1 MPLIRP
7 PPPPCP
13 HRAETRCAAGSTTVK
28 IVKDFLQKL
37 LLGSNS
43 QGFDWA
49 LPEVEPA
56 DDGFVIR
63 GQGFLLSQ
71 AGHGRV
77 AASGR

>member
-1 MPLIRP
+1 
-7 PPPPCP
+7 
-13 HRAETRCAAGSTTVK
+13 VK